1 MDIQDSKEY
10 KVAKCLEAG
19 LNDYGWN
26 PTRFA
31 TCASLFHRTLQQN
44 LMRTMVAIIRMMGD
58 DGYKTDPRNKASHE
72 LCRRIVDSGVLD
84 DTCLPF
90 I

>member
-1 MDIQDSKEY
+1 MNIQDSSEY

-19 LNDYGWN
+19 LNDCGWN

-44 LMRTMVAIIRMMGD
+44 LMRTIIAIIKMMGD
-58 DGYKTDPRNKASHE
+58 DGYRTDLRNKASHE
-72 LCRRIVDSGVLD
+72 LCRRIVNSGVLD